1 MFVREGAIEYD
12 NSTDVELSTSGG
24 NQSFAQYVCV
34 VLNSVFIEDVF
45 SDDGP
50 RTPSVTQAL
59 FAEGNPAG
67 VWD

>member
-50 RTPSVTQAL
+50 RTPSVT
-59 FAEGNPAG
+59 
-67 VWD
+67 